1 MGSGDAG
8 DGSNGSP
15 FSNALYVIG
24 SSTTRTVLPFVAWP
38 SQGYFPFQLLPSS
51 RRWSFSV
58 PSADFS
64 TATVTIVQNGVSVP
78 VQLEPVA
85 NGYGD
90 NTIVFIV
97 SSVFGRP
104 VSDTTYTVTVN
115 YKLSGVSTSTSYDIT
130 LFDPVF
136 SGEFLG

>member
-1 MGSGDAG
+1 VGDAG
-8 DGSNGSP
+8 DGSNGVP
-15 FSNALYVIG
+15 FGNALYVIG
-24 SSTTRTVLPFVAWP
+24 STTTRTALSFVAWP
-38 SQGYFPFQLLPSS
+38 SRGFFPFQLLPSS

-64 TATVTIVQNGVSVP
+64 AATVSVVQGGAVVS
-78 VQLEPVA
+78 VQLESVA

-104 VSDTTYTVTVN
+104 TADTTYTITVN
-115 YKLSGVSTSTSYDIT
+115 YKLSGVSTTTSYDVTI
-130 LFDPVF
+130 FDPVF
-136 SGEFLG
+136 SGMQHV